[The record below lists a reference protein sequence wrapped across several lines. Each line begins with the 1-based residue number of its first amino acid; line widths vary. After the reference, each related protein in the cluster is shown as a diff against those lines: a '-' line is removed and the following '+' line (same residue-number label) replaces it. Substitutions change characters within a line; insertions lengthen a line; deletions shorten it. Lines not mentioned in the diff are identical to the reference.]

1 MLRRTSLM
9 LGALRR
15 FIVCRGL
22 GLSKAVDSSYCVAQI
37 LEVTSPQDGGGPRT
51 VEKGPNLGYPR

>member
-1 MLRRTSLM
+1 M